1 MDQSAPAPAPLPRP
15 IAATVGP
22 RPGLRIGDAERDHMC
37 EVLGAHYAAGRLSLA
52 ELGERTDLAVK
63 ATTAADLHQL
73 ARDLPAL
80 APASATVPN
89 AIVPNTIV
97 PNTIVPHTMVHV
109 QPAPVPTALSV
120 AAQSLFGLVSIAAAA
135 CTMLLLLGT
144 MSMRYGEFVWLAAFG
159 AAVASSGFTWFV
171 SAHAH
176 RSRLVNPAQAPVR

>member
-15 IAATVGP
+15 IADTVRT
-22 RPGLRIGDAERDHMC
+22 RPGLRIGDAERDHLC

-73 ARDLPAL
+73 TRDLPPL
-80 APASATVPN
+80 SPAKATAPN
-89 AIVPNTIV
+89 AIVPNA
-97 PNTIVPHTMVHV
+97 IVPHTMVHV